1 MKKLWQKLQRTIKHS
16 SGIRTAHFCGSGG
29 SSLTGLPG
37 LGDLV
42 WRVWSVVWSEGS
54 GLRGVWSEGVWS
66 EGVSGTGWR
75 RGYLVM
81 GRGVWSGVVW
91 FLGDMTLPSPV
102 NRQTCGKKHYLSQLC
117 LLQNA
122 NAEFQVILI
131 SCTYAKFSLLAL
143 KAFRKINMLVKKND
157 KRTWCSQYL
166 KSQRLITLFYCLTD
180 SSFYSDLLHLNFHG
194 LSADFKYC
202 PQVWVCFMRKKIVV
216 LMMRN
221 KALRM
226 ED

>member
-16 SGIRTAHFCGSGG
+16 SGIHTAHFCGSGG

-54 GLRGVWSEGVWS
+54 GLRGVWSEGSLVWGGVWYRVK
-66 EGVSGTGWR
+66 EGVSGHGEGNLV
-75 RGYLVM
+75 RGCLV
-81 GRGVWSGVVW
+81 
-91 FLGDMTLPSPV
+91 LGGYDITLSCE
-102 NRQTCGKKHYLSQLC
+102 QTNMWKKHYLSQLC

-131 SCTYAKFSLLAL
+131 SCTYAEFSLLAL

-180 SSFYSDLLHLNFHG
+180 SSFYSDLFHLNFHG

-202 PQVWVCFMRKKIVV
+202 PQVWVCFMRKRIVV